1 MFELTIELLSRR
13 DFLPASGTDYLLS
26 DDWLSFEQDS
36 AQIDYP
42 SGEIVRWLS
51 IFLVVDSSN
60 SASFL
65 FHKIERWSKVFP
77 SFSVLN
83 IQCVSSCLSLHFTKL
98 FSLLFQ
104 TEYLVEVKGGEIK
117 LFEEWQC
124 RKSFLTRKIL
134 WKIFNNWFTTILQ
147 LQYNTLYF
155 FPLFLPGWGKRRR
168 N

>member
-42 SGEIVRWLS
+42 SWEIVRWLS
-51 IFLVVDSSN
+51 VFLVVDSSN

-83 IQCVSSCLSLHFTKL
+83 IQCVSSCLSLYFTKL

-117 LFEEWQC
+117 SLKNEC

-134 WKIFNNWFTTILQ
+134 WKIFFNNWFTTILQ
-147 LQYNTLYF
+147 LQYNTLV
-155 FPLFLPGWGKRRR
+155 LFSIILTWLR
-168 N
+168 